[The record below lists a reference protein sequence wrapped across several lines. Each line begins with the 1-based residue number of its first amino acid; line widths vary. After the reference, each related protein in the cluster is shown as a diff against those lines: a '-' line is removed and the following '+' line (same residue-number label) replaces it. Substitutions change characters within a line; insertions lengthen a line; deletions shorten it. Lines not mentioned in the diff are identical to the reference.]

1 MHKRAFQALKR
12 AFMQVSGLPAANF
25 DNKTNLQSFWF
36 YYQNI
41 VGEDLRHA

>member
-12 AFMQVSGLPAANF
+12 TFMLVSGLSHHILIRKLIYKVF
-25 DNKTNLQSFWF
+25 G
-36 YYQNI
+36 QNI